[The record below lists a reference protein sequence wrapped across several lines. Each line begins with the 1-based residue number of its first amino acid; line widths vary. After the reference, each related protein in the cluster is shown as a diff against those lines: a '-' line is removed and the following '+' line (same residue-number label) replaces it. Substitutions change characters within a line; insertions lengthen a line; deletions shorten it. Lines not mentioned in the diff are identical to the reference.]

1 MREWPDLTGQRFGK
15 LVVTGQ
21 AESSARGQRI
31 WICKCDCGNE
41 CVVLGSNLKRGA
53 SASCGCRKFNDLTGK
68 HIGML
73 TVLERSEKYGNR
85 GKRKTQLWKCKCDCG
100 AITYKATDTLTNSDV
115 SMCKECAEKYCAS
128 KAREKAGFTEGTQV
142 SKIKDVTGSSH
153 NLSGVRGVY
162 LDRKTGRYRARI
174 KFKGKLYNLGSY
186 STLDEAVKA
195 RKWGEEEYFGSFLT
209 DYEEKNKHIET
220 GIST

>member
-1 MREWPDLTGQRFGK
+1 MTIYPGGKHCMREWPDLTGQRFGK

-21 AESSARGQRI
+21 AESSARGQR
-31 WICKCDCGNE
+31 
-41 CVVLGSNLKRGA
+41 R
-53 SASCGCRKFNDLTGK
+53 
-68 HIGML
+68 
-73 TVLERSEKYGNR
+73 
-85 GKRKTQLWKCKCDCG
+85 WKCKCDCG
-100 AITYKATDTLTNSDV
+100 NITYKATDTLTNSDV

-142 SKIKDVTGSSH
+142 SKIKYVAGSSH

-195 RKWGEEEYFGSFLT
+195 RKWGEEEYFGSFLAG
-209 DYEEKNKHIET
+209 YEERNKHIET
-220 GIST
+220 GTST